1 MKRILIALSFILF
14 FSEITFAQVYKW
26 VDEKGV
32 AYFTDDITQVPEKYR
47 SGAKK
52 IGSSEEMG
60 EIKGDGESSP
70 KRKEDTYKDRLGRG
84 EDYWKGLMEDW
95 KKKLRELQDN
105 MEILRNKYNELTE
118 KYNDSKSTVERGNL
132 RKERDLVKNE
142 MDGNRLRA
150 HNEYTNQGRLF
161 IMFATL
167 VLSSYINN
175 VMSAKKLFKA
185 FSMKE
190 MLVELKKIKHVQL
203 SNTTP
208 FVSEVS
214 KKQKNILEAFN
225 IPFEKLH
232 SY

>member
-1 MKRILIALSFILF
+1 MKRILIVVSFILV

-142 MDGNRLRA
+142 MDQNRVQI
-150 HNEYTNQGRLF
+150 EE
-161 IMFATL
+161 
-167 VLSSYINN
+167 
-175 VMSAKKLFKA
+175 AKN
-185 FSMKE
+185 MIE
-190 MLVELKKIKHVQL
+190 KKI
-203 SNTTP
+203 P
-208 FVSEVS
+208 E
-214 KKQKNILEAFN
+214 EAELYKAK
-225 IPFEKLH
+225 PEWLK
-232 SY
+232 